1 MKKLLAGLALS
12 AVLAAGAVAV
22 ATPASAAGVYI
33 NLGGHHH
40 GWHRGWHHHYWHH
53 HYWHHHH

>member
-53 HYWHHHH
+53 HH